1 MLLLTKN
8 FLTLSHFQAGY
19 VLVTSQMHTHGPVS
33 PLCWLITLE
42 VSNASTVPCG
52 AAPAAQVPLLKQS
65 AAKK

>member
-1 MLLLTKN
+1 MSRLRP
-8 FLTLSHFQAGY
+8 GY
-19 VLVTSQMHTHGPVS
+19 VLVTSQKHTHGPVS